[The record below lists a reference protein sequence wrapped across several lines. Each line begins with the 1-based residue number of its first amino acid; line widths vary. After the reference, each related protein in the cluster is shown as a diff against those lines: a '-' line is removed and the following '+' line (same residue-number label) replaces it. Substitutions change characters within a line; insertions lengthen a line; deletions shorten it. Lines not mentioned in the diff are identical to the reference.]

1 LAELSSC
8 MRCLR
13 QSQAL
18 AQSASSTTPQSSAWG
33 NFVRA
38 ASFWL
43 RAAQIYFAY
52 KATQARHLVSWADNV
67 FCAALCV

>member
-1 LAELSSC
+1 

-13 QSQAL
+13 LSQAF
-18 AQSASSTTPQSSAWG
+18 AQSAPSTTPQSSAWG

-52 KATQARHLVSWADNV
+52 KATQARHLGSWADGAY
-67 FCAALCV
+67 CAALCV